1 MFKRSLALLFTLAFL
16 FQSLNAQYSF
26 NPDTVKAGKYDT
38 GKMWTFEFPPYQYL
52 KEKYGFEA
60 AKEWFDD
67 VRLSAL
73 RIPGCTASFV
83 SEDGLVMTNNHC
95 ARGVQRQV
103 QKEGEDLAKTGFI
116 AATLEEERK
125 IPNYVAEQLVFLQD
139 VTEQITSEIN
149 KGKDLKEKI
158 SIREKMMKET
168 KAKYEKETG
177 LKCDVTTYYNGSLFF
192 VQGFKVFKD
201 VRLVFQPEEGI
212 GYFGGDPDNFTFPRY
227 NLDCTFYRVYDE
239 NGKPVKSKNF
249 FKWSENGA
257 VEGELV
263 FTVGNPGSTNRLR
276 TVAQLEY
283 LRDIQYRN
291 SSFLMNTLY
300 FKLDELKKTNPSKA
314 EEYENLRLA
323 FSNGWKSITQTY
335 KALCDPYLIARKKD
349 FEKKALEFV
358 NSDPSL
364 KATYGDVWK
373 SIATTRAEMKEI
385 DTKLAA
391 FSVNNTYSARHWVIA
406 YELVRYAREM
416 QLPEE
421 KRDTNLQSKRYKDM
435 ISNIFPKN
443 FDPVLEAAKLV
454 INLDYMDLN
463 LGKSNDLVAKIF
475 NGKNSEEAAKALL
488 AKTLFKDKETVKSFF
503 AMKPEEILALDDPF
517 IKHFA
522 DNYDLIKQLRER
534 QKEVNDTE
542 NITFGLVGQILYKMY
557 GTSISPDANRTLR
570 ISDGL
575 MEGYNYNGTVAPVKT
590 TFFGLYDRFFS
601 FNKQYPFSLPERWSE
616 IPKDLDLSTPFNFV
630 STNDI
635 VGGNSG
641 SAIINKN
648 AEVIGLAFDGNIE
661 SLVGN
666 FIYLPEENRT
676 VGVDS
681 KGMYE
686 AIRKVYKANKL
697 ADELKNGKL
706 D

>member
-257 VEGELV
+257 AEGELV

-323 FSNGWKSITQTY
+323 FSNGWKSITHTY

-358 NSDPSL
+358 NSDPAL

-406 YELVRYAREM
+406 YELVRFAREM

-435 ISNIFPKN
+435 IGNIFPKN

-454 INLDYMDLN
+454 INLDFMDLN
-463 LGKSNDLVAKIF
+463 LGKSNNLVAKIF

-522 DNYDLIKQLRER
+522 ENYDLIKQLRER